1 MASVRRSTR
10 LLTLAHPAALALL
23 CGLVAPAQAVEPV
36 LDFYVNG
43 QYVKTLKD
51 GTGQTIID
59 CGEVPVGTT
68 ASCGVLE
75 FRYNSSGYGWP
86 YWRTDS
92 DNVPWLRAYQQYDLV
107 LEAVNKK
114 YCNIRTNRSHN
125 DVVCHFELL
134 VTPNE
139 EGRLRASL
147 SIHGVLDNDSR
158 EPVWEVLVV
167 YGDISVKG
175 VPAVT
180 YEWETGDVVGSCVGG
195 EGSWVPGPWAPD
207 KGCGAVEQA
216 RTVSCAFTANSGQQ
230 TREVFCRRSDGE
242 IVDDDLC
249 DENDKPSTTVSCTP
263 SNPAVCGAAPATT
276 RTVNLQNG
284 CACEPD
290 PANGVYCLRLPL

>member
-23 CGLVAPAQAVEPV
+23 CGLVAPAQAGEPV

-51 GTGQTIID
+51 ATGSTIIN

-86 YWRTDS
+86 YWRTNID
-92 DNVPWLRAYQQYDLV
+92 DAPRLFPQNDWV
-107 LEAVNKK
+107 LEAVNKS
-114 YCNIRTNRSHN
+114 YCNIQTNRRNN
-125 DVVCHFELL
+125 DVVCRFELL

-139 EGRLRASL
+139 EGPLRADL
-147 SIHGVLDNDSR
+147 NIRGVLDDDSSSPVR
-158 EPVWEVLVV
+158 EVVVVLGYIWVN
-167 YGDISVKG
+167 G

-195 EGSWVPGPWAPD
+195 EGSWVSGPWAPD